1 MLDRVTGMQV
11 FVRVAALGSLSA
23 AARALGLSQTMVT
36 KHVAAIEERLGV
48 TLIHRTTR
56 RLRLTEAGERYL
68 QSSERILA
76 EIEEAETLAV
86 ADRAEPR
93 GTLRLNVPLAFGM
106 REIAPILPR
115 FAARHPKLTV
125 DLGLADRV
133 VDLVE
138 EHWDLA
144 IRIGRLSRMGDSALV
159 ARRLAPLRLMVCAS
173 PAYLTERGTPKT
185 VDDLRHHSCLGY
197 TLSAT
202 VSADRWQFGE
212 NGQTSVPVAGRM
224 RADNGDALRL
234 AAREGLGLIYQPT
247 FLLADDLRA
256 GRLRAVRLDQPPV
269 VFDGV
274 FAVYPAD
281 RHPPAKVR
289 ACVDFLVEAFRGEPP
304 WERGLPSA

>member
-11 FVRVAALGSLSA
+11 FVRVVSLGSFSA
-23 AARALGLSQTMVT
+23 AARSLGLSQTMVT
-36 KHVAAIEERLGV
+36 KHIAALEERLGV
-48 TLIHRTTR
+48 TLLHRTTR
-56 RLRLTEAGERYL
+56 RLRLTEAGERYR

-86 ADRAEPR
+86 ADRVEPR

-115 FAARHPKLTV
+115 FAARHPALTI

-133 VDLVE
+133 VDLLE
-138 EHWDLA
+138 ERWDLA
-144 IRIGRLSRMGDSALV
+144 IRVGRMNDSSLV
-159 ARRLAPLRLMVCAS
+159 ARKLAPLRLMVCAAPS
-173 PAYLTERGTPKT
+173 YLKEHGTPKT

-197 TLSAT
+197 TLSMA
-202 VSADRWQFGE
+202 VSADRWLFGTD
-212 NGQTSVPVAGRM
+212 GKMSVPISGRM

-234 AAREGLGLIYQPT
+234 AALDGLGLIYQPT

-256 GRLRAVRLDQPPV
+256 GRLRAVNLDQPPIA
-269 VFDGV
+269 FDGV
-274 FAVYPAD
+274 FAVYPAE

-304 WERGLPSA
+304 WERDLPDV

>member
-1 MLDRVTGMQV
+1 MLDRITGMQV
-11 FVRVAALGSLSA
+11 FVRVVSLGSFSA

-36 KHVAAIEERLGV
+36 KHIAALEERLGV
-48 TLIHRTTR
+48 TLLHRTTR

-86 ADRAEPR
+86 ADRVEPR
-93 GTLRLNVPLAFGM
+93 GRLRLNVPLAFGM

-115 FAARHPKLTV
+115 FAAQHPKLTV

-133 VDLVE
+133 VDLIE

-144 IRIGRLSRMGDSALV
+144 IRIGRMSDSALV
-159 ARRLAPLRLMVCAS
+159 ARKLAPLRLLVCAA
-173 PAYLTERGTPKT
+173 PAYLKEHGTPKT

-202 VSADRWQFGE
+202 VSADRWLFGKD
-212 NGQTSVPVAGRM
+212 GKISVPISGRM

-234 AAREGLGLIYQPT
+234 AALEGLGLIYQPT

-256 GRLRAVRLDQPPV
+256 GRLRAVQLDQPPV
-269 VFDGV
+269 TFDGV

-304 WERGLPSA
+304 WERDLPAA

>member
-11 FVRVAALGSLSA
+11 FVRVAALGSFSA

-36 KHVAAIEERLGV
+36 KHIAALEERLGV
-48 TLIHRTTR
+48 TLLHRTTR

-86 ADRAEPR
+86 ADRVEPR
-93 GTLRLNVPLAFGM
+93 GMLRLNVPLAFGM

-133 VDLVE
+133 VDLIE

-144 IRIGRLSRMGDSALV
+144 IRIGRMGDSALV
-159 ARRLAPLRLMVCAS
+159 ARKLAPLRLMVCAA
-173 PAYLTERGTPKT
+173 PAYLNEHGTPKT

-202 VSADRWQFGE
+202 VSADRWLFGKD
-212 NGQTSVPVAGRM
+212 GKIAVPVSGRM

-234 AAREGLGLIYQPT
+234 AALEGLGLIYQPT

-256 GRLRAVRLDQPPV
+256 GRLRAVQLDQPPV
-269 VFDGV
+269 PFNGV

-304 WERGLPSA
+304 WERNLPSA

>member
-11 FVRVAALGSLSA
+11 FVRVAALGSFSA

-36 KHVAAIEERLGV
+36 KHIAALEERLGV
-48 TLIHRTTR
+48 TLLHRTTR

-86 ADRAEPR
+86 ADRVEPR
-93 GTLRLNVPLAFGM
+93 GMLRLNVPLAFGM

-133 VDLVE
+133 VDLIE

-144 IRIGRLSRMGDSALV
+144 IRIGRMGDSALV
-159 ARRLAPLRLMVCAS
+159 ARKLAPLRLMVCAA
-173 PAYLTERGTPKT
+173 PAYLNEHGTPKT

-202 VSADRWQFGE
+202 VSADRWLFGKD
-212 NGQTSVPVAGRM
+212 GKIAVPISGRM

-234 AAREGLGLIYQPT
+234 AALEGLGLIYQPT

-256 GRLRAVRLDQPPV
+256 GRLRAVQLDQPPV
-269 VFDGV
+269 PFNGV

-304 WERGLPSA
+304 WERNLPSA

>member
-11 FVRVAALGSLSA
+11 FVRVAALGSFSA

-36 KHVAAIEERLGV
+36 KHIAALEERLGV
-48 TLIHRTTR
+48 TLLHRTTR

-86 ADRAEPR
+86 ADRVEPR
-93 GTLRLNVPLAFGM
+93 GMLRLNVPLAFGM

-115 FAARHPKLTV
+115 FVARHPKLTV

-133 VDLVE
+133 VDLIE

-144 IRIGRLSRMGDSALV
+144 IRIGRMGDSALV
-159 ARRLAPLRLMVCAS
+159 ARKLAPLRLMVCAA
-173 PAYLTERGTPKT
+173 PAYLNEHGTPKT

-202 VSADRWQFGE
+202 VSADRWLFGKD
-212 NGQTSVPVAGRM
+212 GKIAVPISGRM

-234 AAREGLGLIYQPT
+234 AALEGLGLIYQPT

-256 GRLRAVRLDQPPV
+256 GRLRAVQLDQPPV
-269 VFDGV
+269 PFNGV

-304 WERGLPSA
+304 WERNLPSA

>member
-1 MLDRVTGMQV
+1 MLDRITGMQV
-11 FVRVAALGSLSA
+11 FVRVVSLGSFSA

-36 KHVAAIEERLGV
+36 KHIAALEERLGV
-48 TLIHRTTR
+48 TLLHRTTR

-86 ADRAEPR
+86 ADRVEPR
-93 GTLRLNVPLAFGM
+93 GMLRLNVPLAFGM

-115 FAARHPKLTV
+115 FAAQHPKLTV

-133 VDLVE
+133 VDLIE

-144 IRIGRLSRMGDSALV
+144 IRIGRMSDSALV
-159 ARRLAPLRLMVCAS
+159 ARKLAPLRLLVCAA
-173 PAYLTERGTPKT
+173 PAYLKEHGTPKT

-202 VSADRWQFGE
+202 VSADRWLFGKD
-212 NGQTSVPVAGRM
+212 GKISVPISGRM

-234 AAREGLGLIYQPT
+234 AALEGLGLIYQPT

-256 GRLRAVRLDQPPV
+256 GRLRAVQLDQPPV
-269 VFDGV
+269 TFDGV

-304 WERGLPSA
+304 WERDLPAA